1 MKKNQIRILIGA
13 AVLTGGV
20 LWTAQMGRAFNPQ
33 PDPPGF
39 GAIGMIQSQ
48 TMRLKVV
55 CLHNPPDDIPVDACS
70 FQLNFADPSGRIIK
84 QDSRRILPDQAT
96 FLDITAT
103 DLRSAGWDGTRAE
116 LVPAVMP
123 AVGCRVIPT
132 VEVFDTRTGKTE
144 VFANPAVPRLS
155 FLSLGR

>member
-1 MKKNQIRILIGA
+1 MEKNQKRMLIGT
-13 AVLTGGV
+13 AVLIGGI
-20 LWTAQMGRAFNPQ
+20 LLTAQMVRAFNPQ

-39 GAIGMIQSQ
+39 GAIGIIQSQ

-55 CLHNPPDDIPVDACS
+55 CLHNPPGDVPVDACE
-70 FQLNFADPSGRIIK
+70 FQLRFADLSGRIIK
-84 QDSRRILPDQAT
+84 QDTRRILPDQAT

-103 DLRSAGWDGTRAE
+103 DLRSAGWDGTRGE

-123 AVGCRVIPT
+123 AQGCRVIPT
-132 VEVFDTRTGKTE
+132 VEVFDSLTGKTE
-144 VFANPAVPRLS
+144 VFANIAVPRLS

>member
-1 MKKNQIRILIGA
+1 MKENQIRILIGA
-13 AVLTGGV
+13 AVLTGGI

-39 GAIGMIQSQ
+39 GAIGIIQSQ

-55 CLHNPPDDIPVDACS
+55 CLHNPPADVPASCAVQLKFSDA
-70 FQLNFADPSGRIIK
+70 SGRVLK
-84 QDSRRILPDQAT
+84 QDNRIILPDQIT
-96 FLDITAT
+96 FLDISAA
-103 DLRSAGWDGTRAE
+103 DLRGAGFDGSRGE
-116 LVPAVMP
+116 LLPAVLP

-132 VEVFDTRTGKTE
+132 VEVFDSITGKTE